1 MNEDYEWFVKE
12 YNLDMKFTDFE
23 ETEIYEYE
31 DVIVPVRLIMED
43 DYPDALDYIIEAD
56 KRLIKGY
63 ESLKD
68 DSPLKKLLSQIY
80 HLAKKNVEAH
90 KLDKV
95 A

>member
-1 MNEDYEWFVKE
+1 M
-12 YNLDMKFTDFE
+12 
-23 ETEIYEYE
+23 
-31 DVIVPVRLIMED
+31 PVRLVIEEK
-43 DYPDALDYIIEAD
+43 YPNALDYIIEAD

-68 DSPLKKLLSQIY
+68 DSYLKEILTPIY

-90 KLDKV
+90 RLDKV